1 MMDYEA
7 IKNAIIEQA
16 VKDYRWAR
24 TLLAKDAKN
33 ADAIDMRA
41 DTEQFFHSAWFALL
55 TSLDGEWLLEKLEGE
70 FA

>member
-1 MMDYEA
+1 MMNYEA

-41 DTEQFFHSAWFALL
+41 DTEEFFHSAWFALL
-55 TSLDGEWLLEKLEGE
+55 TSLNGEWLLQKLEGE

>member
-16 VKDYRWAR
+16 VKDYRCAR

-55 TSLDGEWLLEKLEGE
+55 TSLDGEWLLQKLEGE

>member
-1 MMDYEA
+1 MMNYEA

-24 TLLAKDAKN
+24 AVLAKN
-33 ADAIDMRA
+33 AENVDAIDMRA